1 MYLLFICSV
10 RGSFCFFL
18 VLMLYYTKSVFSYLF
33 KHSIRFTKR
42 KRHCIFFQSRE
53 DPLSVTEHD
62 LWRLR
67 HYTSLP
73 IPLTVNF
80 SDFLFNEC
88 HCCKISIIKKS
99 VCLDIFY
106 LLLHLYLFRTKI
118 TISFILLSAWKSDQ
132 SLEICTT
139 NDCILDDEWL
149 DLLGGVFDKWIHQ
162 LLVSVV
168 LQNEIYICY

>member
-1 MYLLFICSV
+1 MYN
-10 RGSFCFFL
+10 
-18 VLMLYYTKSVFSYLF
+18 
-33 KHSIRFTKR
+33 
-42 KRHCIFFQSRE
+42 FFQSWE
-53 DPLSVTEHD
+53 EPLSVTEHD

-73 IPLTVNF
+73 VTPTLDF

-88 HCCKISIIKKS
+88 HRCKKYILKKS
-99 VCLDIFY
+99 VCLNIFY
-106 LLLHLYLFRTKI
+106 LFVRLYLFRTKI
-118 TISFILLSAWKSDQ
+118 TISFILLSTWKSDQ

-149 DLLGGVFDKWIHQ
+149 DLLGGVFDKWIYQ

-168 LQNEIYICY
+168 LHNEIYNICY